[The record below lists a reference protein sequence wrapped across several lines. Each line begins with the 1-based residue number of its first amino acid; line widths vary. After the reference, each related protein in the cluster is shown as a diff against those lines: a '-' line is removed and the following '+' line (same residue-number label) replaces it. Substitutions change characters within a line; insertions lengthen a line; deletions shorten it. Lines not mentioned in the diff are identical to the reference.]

1 MKIEEWVREEE
12 WDLAWALGFVST
24 SLATDPE
31 ARGRT
36 SSARTATPSRDVV
49 ALLAGTDPL
58 PPLRAEDFV
67 FPV

>member
-36 SSARTATPSRDVV
+36 SSRPAMPSRDVA

-58 PPLRAEDFV
+58 PPLRAEDYV